1 MQDTDEF
8 KCNACKQ
15 TDDARD
21 ICATPTTETVI
32 CALCSL
38 SKEILQKSLKTTAIN
53 K

>member
-1 MQDTDEF
+1 MQNTDEF
-8 KCNACKQ
+8 KRNACKQ

-38 SKEILQKSLKTTAIN
+38 SKEIQQKKSKNNSN